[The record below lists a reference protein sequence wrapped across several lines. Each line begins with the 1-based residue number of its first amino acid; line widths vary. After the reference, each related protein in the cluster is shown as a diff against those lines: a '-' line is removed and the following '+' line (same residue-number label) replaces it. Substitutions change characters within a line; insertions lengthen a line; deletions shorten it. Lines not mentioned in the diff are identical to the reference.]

1 MGIHMGDAWCRALF
15 DISSNKVQCTSRHE
29 ISQRRISSML
39 RNVAPSAHNE
49 RARDLL
55 DRTNQ
60 VPYYAPYF
68 GYKLHMDQNE
78 KLAQEFG
85 VTHVHAL
92 DGCSRMVL
100 GFIAIPKRTLCLS
113 TNIYF
118 DLFWF
123 SLGYLIRCVL
133 IMAQNSASASLY
145 RSYSRIYVMITAE
158 LLGGKQHPPR
168 ITGQRGFG
176 QRKTPE

>member
-1 MGIHMGDAWCRALF
+1 MMQGTLRYQLQQG
-15 DISSNKVQCTSRHE
+15 TSRRE

-55 DRTNQ
+55 DRTNP

-100 GFIAIPKRTLCLS
+100 GFITIPKK
-113 TNIYF
+113 NP
-118 DLFWF
+118 
-123 SLGYLIRCVL
+123 VL
-133 IMAQNSASASLY
+133 IYQYLF
-145 RSYSRIYVMITAE
+145 R
-158 LLGGKQHPPR
+158 
-168 ITGQRGFG
+168 
-176 QRKTPE
+176 